1 MIFKNKNRE
10 KARKLIAMANT
21 VAISSLTPF
30 LDKFSNLEQII
41 KARGIGDWD
50 FFMTV
55 AGVAIASQTISS
67 KQPEKDFHQFAV
79 GLQEH
84 FPKWDRNAAAA
95 FNDLTKFTQKNASG
109 GIDSITAAGLWV
121 LWNIKR
127 ESPTDDEISMAPVIG
142 RFLAENLKGWWDQL

>member
-10 KARKLIAMANT
+10 KARKLIAMVNT

-30 LDKFSNLEQII
+30 LNRFSNLEQII
-41 KARGIGDWD
+41 RARGTDDWD

-55 AGVAIASQTISS
+55 AGVGIALQTIGS
-67 KQPEKDFHQFAV
+67 KPPEKDFHQFAI

-84 FPKWDRNAAAA
+84 FPKWDHNAAAA
-95 FNDLTKFTQKNASG
+95 FDNLTKFTQKNVSG
-109 GIDSITAAGLWV
+109 GVDPITATGLWV
-121 LWNIKR
+121 LWNVKQD
-127 ESPTDDEISMAPVIG
+127 SPTDDEISLAPVIG